1 MAEHAGFLL
10 EQASGDQP
18 RGGAVLRWAG
28 ESVAGALFGRAG
40 ERAVQHARGCEVKWL
55 AVGSPAAGDFR
66 VGDDPW
72 SGRERVGVMSRP
84 LDGLAG
90 LGEVRLKAAQGIDG
104 SLKRPSQPA
113 RELVCGARLVDAG
126 K

>member
-1 MAEHAGFLL
+1 
-10 EQASGDQP
+10 
-18 RGGAVLRWAG
+18 VLRWAA
-28 ESVAGALFGRAG
+28 ESVAGAFFARLG
-40 ERAVQHARGCEVKWL
+40 ERAVEHSGGGLVEWL
-55 AVGSPAAGDFR
+55 AVVPQAAGDFR
-66 VGDDPW
+66 AGDDAW

-84 LDGLAG
+84 LHGLAG
-90 LGEVRLKAAQGIDG
+90 VGEVRLEAAQGVDG